1 MRFKKLTLARQR
13 AAARAMKARI
23 TKHAL
28 DFSVMLDPRTLA
40 VLEKHKIL
48 KRAGS
53 NEPTEVVVAV
63 VRDENHPNRLK
74 LLPGPLVVL
83 IEPQD
88 NSKRTVIPV
97 SCLLFAAKASIRSDA
112 LNFFKRLSSVSNAPM
127 LPNTSALIDKWS
139 SDLLSDKDSAWRT
152 AAVAIS
158 DAVSVDFLLN
168 LAAVQ
173 QSLAIRYDQG
183 LREYLPLVLRPSP
196 QLLDTAK
203 IPNVE
208 PSAQKDEIRGLLDSM
223 LQQSTGVDDLATRY
237 QRELGHL
244 PLTLEFSL
252 GALVQRWIAGHGLS
266 GQEWDSIWK
275 WADEAPSTTAEYH
288 ACQVMLANPTL
299 VPNGNASLFW
309 DKVLRHVRDDEKE
322 GHKPVSPWRMVD
334 ALARYYAHYLE
345 CHFPGGDGERIS
357 VMALWLAGKVQ
368 SAFGKTEE
376 MLAYLGKWL
385 EGFSNIQSRIWRL
398 STPPVRPSALRLG
411 VTSDPSFWLSSL
423 LCAMSQNSENL
434 DLSGLTD
441 EQLQEL
447 DLALLTDLA
456 WLFPAAS
463 DPCKDQGVYAFSNG
477 FLNLVR
483 KRIGLDRAADSRAQ
497 LQAFLDMHE
506 KLADPSAFTK
516 FMDEMRGEQ
525 AGGKITASLLLRQR
539 AQMNTLPLDDLWTL
553 VRDDQW
559 REGALLSDNRYVYEF
574 LFDTFLAIHVH
585 NDDKWRSELPHIFA
599 LTCDKA
605 QPGESQN
612 MLFAFVVAS
621 AISIGNVSALERLL
635 KGSTREKY
643 REQVEHWRN
652 QLAYL
657 MPDAPGWVAGRM
669 RAVMASL
676 HVE

>member
-1 MRFKKLTLARQR
+1 
-13 AAARAMKARI
+13 
-23 TKHAL
+23 
-28 DFSVMLDPRTLA
+28 
-40 VLEKHKIL
+40 
-48 KRAGS
+48 
-53 NEPTEVVVAV
+53 
-63 VRDENHPNRLK
+63 
-74 LLPGPLVVL
+74 
-83 IEPQD
+83 
-88 NSKRTVIPV
+88 
-97 SCLLFAAKASIRSDA
+97 
-112 LNFFKRLSSVSNAPM
+112 
-127 LPNTSALIDKWS
+127 
-139 SDLLSDKDSAWRT
+139 
-152 AAVAIS
+152 
-158 DAVSVDFLLN
+158 
-168 LAAVQ
+168 
-173 QSLAIRYDQG
+173 
-183 LREYLPLVLRPSP
+183 
-196 QLLDTAK
+196 
-203 IPNVE
+203 
-208 PSAQKDEIRGLLDSM
+208 
-223 LQQSTGVDDLATRY
+223 
-237 QRELGHL
+237 
-244 PLTLEFSL
+244 
-252 GALVQRWIAGHGLS
+252 
-266 GQEWDSIWK
+266 
-275 WADEAPSTTAEYH
+275 
-288 ACQVMLANPTL
+288 
-299 VPNGNASLFW
+299 
-309 DKVLRHVRDDEKE
+309 
-322 GHKPVSPWRMVD
+322 
-334 ALARYYAHYLE
+334 
-345 CHFPGGDGERIS
+345 
-357 VMALWLAGKVQ
+357 
-368 SAFGKTEE
+368 
-376 MLAYLGKWL
+376 
-385 EGFSNIQSRIWRL
+385 
-398 STPPVRPSALRLG
+398 
-411 VTSDPSFWLSSL
+411 
-423 LCAMSQNSENL
+423 MSQNSENL